1 MTTYFVS
8 EDVSQGNAVAIDP
21 DGNIVVAG
29 YTIGFGSDFA
39 VVRYTSNGTLD
50 TSFSDDG
57 KQTTDFGLDQDIA
70 YAVAI
75 QDDGKIVV
83 AGYATTGNQNWALA
97 RYDTDGSLDSSF
109 GSNGRVVTDFN
120 ATGEYA
126 RGVA

>member
-1 MTTYFVS
+1 
-8 EDVSQGNAVAIDP
+8 GNAVTIDSA
-21 DGNIVVAG
+21 GKIVVAG
-29 YTIGFGSDFA
+29 FTSWVGFSPDFA
-39 VVRYTSNGTLD
+39 VVRYNTDGSLD
-50 TSFSDDG
+50 TSFSGDG
-57 KQTTDFGLDQDIA
+57 KQSTDFGLDWDIA

-75 QDDGKIVV
+75 QDDGKIVM

-97 RYDTDGSLDSSF
+97 RYQTNGNLDSSF